1 MIKKIYIYE
10 TKIKNEKVYYK
21 EIKIIKFLGITFSYT
36 QILENYPKYFD
47 SGQSIGYK
55 PPKS

>member
-1 MIKKIYIYE
+1 MIKKIYTYKTE
-10 TKIKNEKVYYK
+10 IKNEKVYYK

-36 QILENYPKYFD
+36 QILKNYPKDFD
-47 SGQSIGYK
+47 SDQSIGYK